1 MRHLSADDKISAD
14 SDQSS
19 YCHISEVET
28 SSATS
33 AETSECQ
40 SEIQSIDSH
49 EEDLDNSLCD
59 GSALST
65 KNFQGMFLALTQKH
79 NLSSQAMDSILKLI
93 KLALPEGNNCPVSG
107 YQFERSL
114 SDLGFSFTKYIT
126 CCECQRPLERDV
138 CMNVECRNAGTQ
150 AKGDESSTF
159 YVMDLL
165 PEIKRLISG
174 TYIKMK

>member
-1 MRHLSADDKISAD
+1 MRHLSVDDKTIAD
-14 SDQSS
+14 SEQSS
-19 YCHISEVET
+19 YSYMSEVET

-49 EEDLDNSLCD
+49 EEDSDSSLCD
-59 GSALST
+59 GSALSK
-65 KNFQGMFLALTQKH
+65 KNFQGLFLALTQKH

-93 KLALPEGNNCPVSG
+93 KLALPEGNNCPASG
-107 YQFERSL
+107 YQFEKSL
-114 SDLGFSFTKYIT
+114 SDLGFSYTKYIT
-126 CCECQRPLERDV
+126 CCECQCPLEHGI

-165 PEIKRLISG
+165 PEMKRLISG
-174 TYIKMK
+174 TCR